1 MLYFH
6 SFTISARLAAVLF
19 TPVAVLAAIITK
31 QGLIRFRLNA
41 RPDISFPFHEQG
53 FGDRERRFERNRVF
67 VRLGKALAAHFQQTD
82 LFRIDF
88 QKYFL
93 LFDMILWVAVVQ
105 DVRKEHTHH
114 KCRPFAG
121 TPAPFADSY
130 KTKLSP
136 ARVIIKIV
144 FVHKAFI

>member
-6 SFTISARLAAVLF
+6 HFIISVCPAAVLF
-19 TPVAVLAAIITK
+19 TPVTILAAIINLH
-31 QGLIRFRLNA
+31 GLSRFHLNA

-53 FGDRERRFERNRVF
+53 FGDGERGLERNRVL
-67 VRLGKALAAHFQQTD
+67 VRLGKALAAHFQEAD
-82 LFRIDF
+82 LFRVDF

-93 LFDMILWVAVVQ
+93 LFHMILRVAVVQ
-105 DVRKEHTHH
+105 NVRKKHTHH

-121 TPAPFADSY
+121 TPAPFADPD